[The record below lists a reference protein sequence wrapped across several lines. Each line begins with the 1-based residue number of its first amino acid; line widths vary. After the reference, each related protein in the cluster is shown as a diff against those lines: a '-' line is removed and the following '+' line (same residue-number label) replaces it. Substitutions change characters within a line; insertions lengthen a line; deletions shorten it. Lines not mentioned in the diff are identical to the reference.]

1 MAWLEKK
8 GQRFLLVFRLN
19 GSRYKKLL
27 DLTDRREAEAIT
39 AKVERRLEMLERGE
53 WQLPDPSHV
62 ADSLI
67 GELAPRPVVPLPQ
80 GKTLGALIDEYIPSV
95 STGCLESNTVAT
107 LTIHLNHVRQV
118 MGRTLRVESI
128 TFAALQKYVDT
139 RSKARGIRGKPLSAA
154 TLRKELVSWGAM
166 WTWATRMGY
175 VKHAFPKQG
184 LRYPKVDE
192 KPAFQTF
199 AEIERRV
206 ARGNLTPSQQ
216 ADLWDCLFFAPEELT
231 DVLEHV
237 RLHARHTFIYP
248 MVLTAAHTGARRSEL
263 IRMEVQDIDLEA
275 GMLTIRE
282 KKRVKGTRSSRS
294 VPLSAP
300 LKQVLAAWLPQVTGR
315 LAFQVDGAELTCD
328 EVIHHIKWTLA
339 DSPWKNVRGWHV
351 FRHSFISNCASCGID
366 QRMIDDWV
374 GHQTDDMRK
383 RYRHLLPSTQRA
395 AMDTVFGR

>member
-27 DLTDRREAEAIT
+27 DLTDRREADAIT
-39 AKVERRLEMLERGE
+39 AKVERRIEMLERGE
-53 WQLPDPSHV
+53 WQLPDPSQV

-67 GELAPRPVVPLPQ
+67 GEVAPRPVVQLPL
-80 GKTLGALIDEYIPSV
+80 GKTLRALIDEYLPSV
-95 STGCLESNTVAT
+95 SNGCLESNSVAT

-118 MGRTLRVESI
+118 MGRNLRVESI
-128 TFAALQKYVDT
+128 TFASLQKYVDT
-139 RSKARGIRGKPLSAA
+139 RSKARGRRGKPLSAA
-154 TLRKELVSWGAM
+154 TLRKELVSFGAM

-175 VKHAFPKQG
+175 VKHPFPKQG

-206 ARGNLTPSQQ
+206 ARGLLTAAQQ

-231 DVLEHV
+231 AVLEHV
-237 RLHARHTFIYP
+237 RLHARHPFIYP

-263 IRMEVQDIDLEA
+263 IRMEVQDIDLEV

-294 VPLSAP
+294 VPLSTQ
-300 LKQVLAAWLPQVTGR
+300 LKQVLALWLPQVTGR
-315 LAFQVDGAELTCD
+315 LAFPSDGAELSND